1 MTNGELYALAQ
12 LIVPEL
18 TAKAFVQFYNIAFEK
33 ISREVRLLTKILKP
47 NSESPS
53 IPIDPPPI
61 IPPETKN
68 VNQYE
73 SLRKLNVVKIDSV
86 KDTSGDDIFWEV
98 RHGKLLIYDSNKEL
112 ITNETIGNHNLEIE
126 YWESISGAI
135 KPFPTD
141 TVTEN
146 DPNAIEY
153 AIEEWNKSIPSISD
167 VEVQLC
173 ALYLMITELAG
184 IFPLEPGTV
193 ELYANKFSGAFQA
206 VKTKYNSGNSPATIT
221 QVHF

>member
-1 MTNGELYALAQ
+1 MTNGELLALAQ

-33 ISREVRLLTKILKP
+33 ISREVRLITTVLKP
-47 NSESPS
+47 TSVS
-53 IPIDPPPI
+53 
-61 IPPETKN
+61 
-68 VNQYE
+68 QYRDLLE
-73 SLRKLNVVKIDSV
+73 QKAVKIDSV
-86 KDTSGDDIFWEV
+86 KDTSGDDIYWEV
-98 RHGKLLIYDSNKEL
+98 KHRKLLIYDSNREL
-112 ITNETIGNHNLEIE
+112 ITNETVGNHNLEIE

-135 KPFPTD
+135 TPFPTN
-141 TVTEN
+141 TGIEI
-146 DPNAIEY
+146 DPN

-221 QVHF
+221 QVYF

>member
-18 TAKAFVQFYNIAFEK
+18 TVKAFVQFYNIAFEK
-33 ISREVRLLTKILKP
+33 ISREVRLLTITFKP
-47 NSESPS
+47 TTVS
-53 IPIDPPPI
+53 
-61 IPPETKN
+61 
-68 VNQYE
+68 QYE
-73 SLRKLNVVKIDSV
+73 NILNLIAVKIDSV
-86 KDTSGDDIFWEV
+86 KDTSGDDVYWEV
-98 RHGKLLIYDSNKEL
+98 RHRKLLIYDSNKEL
-112 ITNETIGNHNLEIE
+112 ITNATIGNHKLEIE
-126 YWESISGAI
+126 YWARISGAM

-141 TVTEN
+141 TGIES

-153 AIEEWNKSIPSISD
+153 AIEEWNEAGCGID
-167 VEVQLC
+167 DTEVQLC

>member
-1 MTNGELYALAQ
+1 MTNGELLALAQ

-33 ISREVRLLTKILKP
+33 ISREVRLITTVLKP
-47 NSESPS
+47 TSVS
-53 IPIDPPPI
+53 
-61 IPPETKN
+61 
-68 VNQYE
+68 QYRDLLE
-73 SLRKLNVVKIDSV
+73 QKAVKIDSV
-86 KDTSGDDIFWEV
+86 KDTSGDDVYWEV
-98 RHGKLLIYDSNKEL
+98 RHRKLLIYDSNKEL

-146 DPNAIEY
+146 DPNAIE
-153 AIEEWNKSIPSISD
+153 EWNKSNPSISD

-184 IFPLEPGTV
+184 IFPMEPGTV

-221 QVHF
+221 QVYF

>member
-1 MTNGELYALAQ
+1 MTNGELLALAQ

-33 ISREVRLLTKILKP
+33 ISREVRLRTQILKL
-47 NSESPS
+47 NH
-53 IPIDPPPI
+53 
-61 IPPETKN
+61 

-73 SLRKLNVVKIDSV
+73 DLNNFWKLDIVKIDSV
-86 KDTSGDDIFWEV
+86 KDTSRDDIFWEV
-98 RHGKLLIYDSNKEL
+98 RHRKLLIYDSNKEL
-112 ITNETIGNHNLEIE
+112 ITDATIGNHKLEIE

-141 TVTEN
+141 TVIEN
-146 DPNAIEY
+146 NPNAGVY
-153 AIEEWNKSIPSISD
+153 IEEWNVSTPSISD
-167 VEVQLC
+167 TEVQLC

-184 IFPLEPGTV
+184 IFPMEPGTV

-221 QVHF
+221 QVYF

>member
-1 MTNGELYALAQ
+1 MTNGELLALAQ

-33 ISREVRLLTKILKP
+33 ISREVRLRTQILKP
-47 NSESPS
+47 N
-53 IPIDPPPI
+53 
-61 IPPETKN
+61 N

-73 SLRKLNVVKIDSV
+73 DLNNFRELDIVKIDSV
-86 KDTSGDDIFWEV
+86 KDTSRDDVYWEV
-98 RHGKLLIYDSNKEL
+98 RHRKLLIYDSNKEL
-112 ITNETIGNHNLEIE
+112 ITNETVGNHNLEIE

-135 KPFPTD
+135 TPFPTN

-146 DPNAIEY
+146 DPNV
-153 AIEEWNKSIPSISD
+153 IEEWNKSIPSISD

-221 QVHF
+221 QVYF

>member
-33 ISREVRLLTKILKP
+33 ISREVRLITTVLKP
-47 NSESPS
+47 TSVS
-53 IPIDPPPI
+53 
-61 IPPETKN
+61 
-68 VNQYE
+68 QYRDLLE
-73 SLRKLNVVKIDSV
+73 QKAVKIDSV
-86 KDTSGDDIFWEV
+86 KDTSGDDIYWEV
-98 RHGKLLIYDSNKEL
+98 KHRKLLIYDSNREL
-112 ITNETIGNHNLEIE
+112 ITNETVGNHNLEIE
-126 YWESISGAI
+126 YWVNISGAI

-141 TVTEN
+141 TEIEN
-146 DPNAIEY
+146 DPNAIED
-153 AIEEWNKSIPSISD
+153 WNKLIPDISD

-221 QVHF
+221 QVYF

>member
-12 LIVPEL
+12 LIIPEL

-33 ISREVRLLTKILKP
+33 ISREVRLITTVLKP
-47 NSESPS
+47 TSVS
-53 IPIDPPPI
+53 
-61 IPPETKN
+61 
-68 VNQYE
+68 QYRDLLE
-73 SLRKLNVVKIDSV
+73 QKAVKIDSV
-86 KDTSGDDIFWEV
+86 KDTSGDDIYWEV
-98 RHGKLLIYDSNKEL
+98 KHRKLLIYDSNREL
-112 ITNETIGNHNLEIE
+112 ITNETVGNHNLEIE

-135 KPFPTD
+135 KPFPPD
-141 TVTEN
+141 TGIEI
-146 DPNAIEY
+146 DPNAIE
-153 AIEEWNKSIPSISD
+153 AWNTSIPSISD

-184 IFPLEPGTV
+184 IFPMEPGTV

-221 QVHF
+221 QVYF

>member
-12 LIVPEL
+12 LIIPEL

-33 ISREVRLLTKILKP
+33 ISREVRLRTQILKP
-47 NSESPS
+47 N
-53 IPIDPPPI
+53 
-61 IPPETKN
+61 N
-68 VNQYE
+68 VYQYE
-73 SLRKLNVVKIDSV
+73 DLNSFGELDIVKIDSV
-86 KDTSGDDIFWEV
+86 KDTSRDDVYWEV
-98 RHGKLLIYDSNKEL
+98 RHRKLLIYDSNKEL
-112 ITNETIGNHNLEIE
+112 ITNETVGNHNLEIE
-126 YWESISGAI
+126 YWVNISGAI

-141 TVTEN
+141 TEIKN
-146 DPNAIEY
+146 DPNV
-153 AIEEWNKSIPSISD
+153 IEEWNKLIPGTSD

-221 QVHF
+221 QVYF

>member
-1 MTNGELYALAQ
+1 MTNGELLALAQ

-33 ISREVRLLTKILKP
+33 ISREVRLRTQILKP
-47 NSESPS
+47 NS
-53 IPIDPPPI
+53 
-61 IPPETKN
+61 
-68 VNQYE
+68 VYQYE
-73 SLRKLNVVKIDSV
+73 DLRILDIVKIDSV
-86 KDTSGDDIFWEV
+86 KDSSGDDIFWEV
-98 RHGKLLIYDSNKEL
+98 RHRKLLIYDSNREL
-112 ITNETIGNHNLEIE
+112 ITNETVGNHNLEIE
-126 YWESISGAI
+126 YWVNICEAI
-135 KPFPTD
+135 KPFPPD
-141 TVTEN
+141 TEIEN
-146 DPNAIEY
+146 NPN
-153 AIEEWNKSIPSISD
+153 AIEEWNKSIPGTGD

-184 IFPLEPGTV
+184 IFPMEPGTV

>member
-33 ISREVRLLTKILKP
+33 ISREVRLQTITFKP
-47 NSESPS
+47 TTVS
-53 IPIDPPPI
+53 
-61 IPPETKN
+61 
-68 VNQYE
+68 QYE
-73 SLRKLNVVKIDSV
+73 NILNLIAVKIDSV
-86 KDTSGDDIFWEV
+86 KDTSGDDVYWEV
-98 RHGKLLIYDSNKEL
+98 RHRKLLIYDSNKEL
-112 ITNETIGNHNLEIE
+112 ITNATIGNHKLEIE
-126 YWESISGAI
+126 YWARISEAM
-135 KPFPTD
+135 KLFPTD
-141 TVTEN
+141 
-146 DPNAIEY
+146 IEVEGGSY
-153 AIEEWNKSIPSISD
+153 PIEEWNESIPGISD

>member
-1 MTNGELYALAQ
+1 MTNGELLALAQ

-33 ISREVRLLTKILKP
+33 ISREVRLMTTVLKP
-47 NSESPS
+47 TSVS
-53 IPIDPPPI
+53 
-61 IPPETKN
+61 
-68 VNQYE
+68 QYRNLLE
-73 SLRKLNVVKIDSV
+73 QNVVKIDSV

-135 KPFPTD
+135 KPFPTN
-141 TVTEN
+141 TETEN
-146 DPNAIEY
+146 DPNAIE
-153 AIEEWNKSIPSISD
+153 AWNTSIPSISD

-184 IFPLEPGTV
+184 IFPMEPGTV

-221 QVHF
+221 QVYF

>member
-1 MTNGELYALAQ
+1 MTNGELLALAQ

-33 ISREVRLLTKILKP
+33 ISREVRLRTQILKP
-47 NSESPS
+47 N
-53 IPIDPPPI
+53 
-61 IPPETKN
+61 N
-68 VNQYE
+68 VNLYE
-73 SLRKLNVVKIDSV
+73 DPNFFRKFDIVKIDSV
-86 KDTSGDDIFWEV
+86 KDTSGDDIYWEV
-98 RHGKLLIYDSNKEL
+98 KHRKLLIYDSNREL
-112 ITNETIGNHNLEIE
+112 ITNETVGNHNLEIE

-141 TVTEN
+141 TVIEN
-146 DPNAIEY
+146 DPNAIED
-153 AIEEWNKSIPSISD
+153 WNKLIPDISD

-221 QVHF
+221 QVYF

>member
-1 MTNGELYALAQ
+1 MTNGELLALAQ

-33 ISREVRLLTKILKP
+33 ISREVRLMTTVLKP
-47 NSESPS
+47 TSVS
-53 IPIDPPPI
+53 
-61 IPPETKN
+61 
-68 VNQYE
+68 QYRNLLE
-73 SLRKLNVVKIDSV
+73 QNVVKIDSV
-86 KDTSGDDIFWEV
+86 KDTSGDDIYWEV
-98 RHGKLLIYDSNKEL
+98 KHRKLLIYDSNREL
-112 ITNETIGNHNLEIE
+112 ITDATIGNHKLEIE
-126 YWESISGAI
+126 YWVNISGAI

-141 TVTEN
+141 TEIEN
-146 DPNAIEY
+146 NPNAIDPN
-153 AIEEWNKSIPSISD
+153 AIEEWNKLILDISD

-206 VKTKYNSGNSPATIT
+206 IKTKYNSGNSPATIT
-221 QVHF
+221 QVYF

>member
-12 LIVPEL
+12 LIIPEL

-33 ISREVRLLTKILKP
+33 ISREVRLRTQILKP
-47 NSESPS
+47 N
-53 IPIDPPPI
+53 
-61 IPPETKN
+61 N
-68 VNQYE
+68 VYQYE
-73 SLRKLNVVKIDSV
+73 DLNSFGELDIVKIDSV
-86 KDTSGDDIFWEV
+86 KDTSRDDVYWEV
-98 RHGKLLIYDSNKEL
+98 RHRKLLIYDSNKEL
-112 ITNETIGNHNLEIE
+112 ITNETVGNHNLEIE
-126 YWESISGAI
+126 YWVNISGAI

-141 TVTEN
+141 TEIKN
-146 DPNAIEY
+146 DPNV
-153 AIEEWNKSIPSISD
+153 IEEWNKLIPGTSD

>member
-33 ISREVRLLTKILKP
+33 ISREVRLITTVLKP
-47 NSESPS
+47 TSVS
-53 IPIDPPPI
+53 
-61 IPPETKN
+61 
-68 VNQYE
+68 QYRDLLE
-73 SLRKLNVVKIDSV
+73 QKAVKIDSV
-86 KDTSGDDIFWEV
+86 KDTSGDDIYWEV
-98 RHGKLLIYDSNKEL
+98 KHRKLLIYDSNREL
-112 ITNETIGNHNLEIE
+112 ITDATIGNHKLEIE

-141 TVTEN
+141 DDIESN
-146 DPNAIEY
+146 PNI
-153 AIEEWNKSIPSISD
+153 IEEWNEMIPEVED
-167 VEVQLC
+167 TEVQLC

-184 IFPLEPGTV
+184 IFPMEPGTV

-221 QVHF
+221 QVYF

>member
-12 LIVPEL
+12 LIIPEL

-33 ISREVRLLTKILKP
+33 ISREVRLRTQILKP
-47 NSESPS
+47 N
-53 IPIDPPPI
+53 
-61 IPPETKN
+61 N

-73 SLRKLNVVKIDSV
+73 DLRKLDIVKIDSV
-86 KDTSGDDIFWEV
+86 KDTSRDDVYWEV
-98 RHGKLLIYDSNKEL
+98 RHRKLLIYDSNKEL
-112 ITNETIGNHNLEIE
+112 ITNETVGNHNLEIE
-126 YWESISGAI
+126 YWVNISGAI

-141 TVTEN
+141 TEIEN
-146 DPNAIEY
+146 NPNAIDPN
-153 AIEEWNKSIPSISD
+153 AIEEWNKLILDISD

-206 VKTKYNSGNSPATIT
+206 IKTKYNSGNSPATIT
-221 QVHF
+221 QVYF

>member
-12 LIVPEL
+12 LIIPEL

-33 ISREVRLLTKILKP
+33 ISREVRLRTQILKP
-47 NSESPS
+47 N
-53 IPIDPPPI
+53 
-61 IPPETKN
+61 N

-73 SLRKLNVVKIDSV
+73 DLNSFGELDIVKIDSV
-86 KDTSGDDIFWEV
+86 KDTSRDDVYWEV
-98 RHGKLLIYDSNKEL
+98 RHRKLLIYDSNKEL
-112 ITNETIGNHNLEIE
+112 ITNETVGNHNLEIE
-126 YWESISGAI
+126 YWVNISGAI

-141 TVTEN
+141 TEIKN
-146 DPNAIEY
+146 DPNV
-153 AIEEWNKSIPSISD
+153 IEEWNKLIPGTSD

>member
-1 MTNGELYALAQ
+1 MTNGELLALAQ

-33 ISREVRLLTKILKP
+33 ISREVRLLTTVLRP
-47 NSESPS
+47 TSVSLY
-53 IPIDPPPI
+53 
-61 IPPETKN
+61 KN
-68 VNQYE
+68 LLEQNA
-73 SLRKLNVVKIDSV
+73 VKIDSV
-86 KDTSGDDIFWEV
+86 KDTYGDDIYWEV
-98 RHGKLLIYDSNKEL
+98 KHRKLLIYDSNREL
-112 ITNETIGNHNLEIE
+112 ITDATIGNHKLEIE

-135 KPFPTD
+135 EPFPTN
-141 TVTEN
+141 TVTEY
-146 DPNAIEY
+146 DPNV
-153 AIEEWNKSIPSISD
+153 IEEWNKLIPDISD

-184 IFPLEPGTV
+184 IFPMEPGTV

-221 QVHF
+221 QVYF